1 MVMMIIVAMNC
12 KSIDEDA
19 RVSINVYSDGY
30 GDGDSQECAKRQS
43 GISPKLLFH
52 VLILKTSPTPLWLTF
67 GLWIKVYTCL
77 LERRSSTTPL
87 LSRCPKGC

>member
-43 GISPKLLFH
+43 VFSGYPQTFLVKYN
-52 VLILKTSPTPLWLTF
+52 TS
-67 GLWIKVYTCL
+67 
-77 LERRSSTTPL
+77 
-87 LSRCPKGC
+87 